1 MPWALLLNPNTGGC
15 CGHVL
20 ACACGP
26 WAAWPSGSP
35 SKRQT
40 FGVPVLSLA
49 LGGVLPQLRTA
60 SEAVFLFVPSPL
72 FPVW

>member
-1 MPWALLLNPNTGGC
+1 MATCLLVP
-15 CGHVL
+15 VVP
-20 ACACGP
+20 GP
-26 WAAWPSGSP
+26 LGLLEVPFP
-35 SKRQT
+35 TKRQT